1 MRMARFWRHTD
12 EGTEPARSAVPCPSS
27 DLGAHAS
34 YLWPEERGYGYDEPV
49 AVVLPKSVRRPSA
62 FPPGKAWRTW
72 RMAPTVRASDELLAL
87 DLAPRAYNALRRNN
101 VREVGELVS
110 LSASSFFA

>member
-1 MRMARFWRHTD
+1 
-12 EGTEPARSAVPCPSS
+12 
-27 DLGAHAS
+27 
-34 YLWPEERGYGYDEPV
+34 
-49 AVVLPKSVRRPSA
+49 
-62 FPPGKAWRTW
+62 
-72 RMAPTVRASDELLAL
+72 MAPTVRASDELLAL